1 MYYFFIKSM
10 KNIKLLLKGALIGIA
25 NSIPGVS
32 GGTIAVI
39 LGIYNQLI
47 EVLSLSINSIKKNF
61 KFIIFVGIGIIGG
74 LFLFSK
80 LLSEIL
86 FDKYPIPLG
95 FAFMG
100 LIIGSIPF
108 VYKQTKIKKISINDI
123 LFVVIGLLPMILML
137 IINPVSNV
145 VEILLT
151 PKLFIILFICAII
164 GSFAMIIP
172 GISGSF
178 ILLILGQYQTII
190 NAVSD
195 LNIPILIPAALG
207 VVVGI
212 VFGSRFIKFLLN
224 KFPKPTYTIILGL
237 VIGSIFVIYPGFS
250 YDIQGVISILILIA
264 TTFIAYKIGKIEKN

>member
-1 MYYFFIKSM
+1 M

-39 LGIYNQLI
+39 LGIYNELI
-47 EVLSLSINSIKKNF
+47 DVLSLSIKSIKKNF
-61 KFIIFVGIGIIGG
+61 KFIIFIGIGLIGG

-80 LLSEIL
+80 LLSEVL

-108 VYKQTKIKKISINDI
+108 VYRQTKIKKISSKNI
-123 LFVVIGLLPMILML
+123 LFILIGLLPMILML
-137 IINPVSNV
+137 IINPAPSI
-145 VEILLT
+145 VEISLT

-178 ILLILGQYQTII
+178 VLLILGQYQTII

-207 VVVGI
+207 VIVGI

-224 KFPKPTYTIILGL
+224 RFPTPTYTIILGL
-237 VIGSIFVIYPGFS
+237 VIGSIFVIYPGFNL
-250 YDIQGVISILILIA
+250 DIQGIISIIILII
-264 TTFIAYKIGKIEKN
+264 TTFLAYKISKIEKN